1 MKHTKK
7 NSSREKKRDKLEL
20 KEEEEKRLQAMQ
32 VNECKAETY
41 DVVKTDIETEAD
53 VIKRDEEI
61 KACFEKTVQKLDG
74 LLKNK
79 KQVIRDLAEQL
90 ERLGRR
96 RDHIA
101 AEIVDGLHGC
111 EEISKSLIYEYLD
124 DKYKDQTQAQRRKG
138 KKNSVPVSG
147 HFILLL
153 KEAAFMSEGDVSS

>member
-1 MKHTKK
+1 MIVFVSLVMRMRHAKK

-32 VNECKAETY
+32 ANERKAETY
-41 DVVKTDIETEAD
+41 NTIKTDIKETEAD

-61 KACFEKTVQKLDG
+61 KTCFEKTIQKLDG

-101 AEIVDGLHGC
+101 AEIVA
-111 EEISKSLIYEYLD
+111 ETI
-124 DKYKDQTQAQRRKG
+124 
-138 KKNSVPVSG
+138 
-147 HFILLL
+147 
-153 KEAAFMSEGDVSS
+153 